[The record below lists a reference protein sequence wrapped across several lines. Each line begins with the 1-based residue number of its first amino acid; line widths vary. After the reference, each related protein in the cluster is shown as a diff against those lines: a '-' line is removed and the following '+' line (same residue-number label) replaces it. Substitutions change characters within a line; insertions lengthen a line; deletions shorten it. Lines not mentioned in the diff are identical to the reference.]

1 MEGTTAL
8 NISTISD
15 ALVAGLTEAAQGMI
29 GVVADLIPIATLVM
43 GTILVVGF
51 GIKAFKKVTGR

>member
-1 MEGTTAL
+1 MEGAAL
-8 NISTISD
+8 SMDTISS
-15 ALVAGLTEAAQGMI
+15 ALVSGLTEAAQGMI

>member
-1 MEGTTAL
+1 MEGAAL
-8 NISTISD
+8 SMDTISS
-15 ALVAGLTEAAQGMI
+15 ALVSGLTEAAQGMI
-29 GVVADLIPIATLVM
+29 NVVADLIPIATLVM

>member
-1 MEGTTAL
+1 MEGAAL
-8 NISTISD
+8 NIESIST
-15 ALVAGLTEAAQGMI
+15 ALVSGLTEAATGMI

-43 GTILVVGF
+43 GTMLVVGF

>member
-1 MEGTTAL
+1 MEGTVL
-8 NISTISD
+8 SMDSISS
-15 ALVAGLTEAAQGMI
+15 ALVSGLTEAAQGMI

-43 GTILVVGF
+43 GCILVVGY